1 MAEKR
6 DWEKKDKWQK
16 LEHVLEWAL
25 WAGTPEEEGGGGYP
39 KEEVNKYIKKNG
51 YKSMKAFEQAV
62 INRASIGV
70 RAENPATF
78 KGAEKGYF
86 REVANGL
93 SMGLWSKAAPLVR
106 SIINGTPIDYEIEL
120 EEANREAY
128 RDMQPVQANVGN
140 IGGAM
145 VTGGALAKAGMK
157 MIPGLTPKAGAP
169 ALNYSKEAAL
179 EAGLG
184 AGEGA
189 VTALT
194 QGGDVGT
201 GAGIGTGMGIV
212 APAISRV
219 VSPMVDV
226 AKEGG
231 RMAKEAIN
239 KFRTT
244 PRTAEDKLGQVFS
257 EEGILRIPTSTVKEP
272 SMAEKRA
279 MDKLEESFTDDAI
292 SPADRRAKL
301 KEFED
306 AGMGD
311 TVGIGHL
318 GGENVSQ
325 LAKDSQVTKGPART
339 AVKEQLVKDMESDSE
354 RLQKFMQDG
363 LGYNK
368 TGSPQT
374 VDQMMSQMNKKA
386 EPRYEEAF
394 DHPNIKSEK
403 IDEVMSHKEFRE
415 AYEEAQATNRLDPDG
430 QYMPDLPE
438 EGVPG
443 EWSVY
448 ALDQVKKII
457 NLQRRL
463 PPSAANAPNKKKSKH
478 LGQQVNILLGAIDD
492 EVPVYGTAR
501 NLWGDGA
508 AEVDA
513 YELGMS
519 AYKTS
524 KKPAQV
530 EYEFNKLETDAE
542 KEMYRL
548 GASTEAVAKI
558 DDAVSPTK
566 SHSKVFSS
574 ESNKKKHAIL
584 FGNEEETAK
593 FQQRLKLLTEMHQ
606 KAGDQIPR
614 SDSGANLSRFVG
626 RAWDLV
632 SNTRGGNIISKGAGL
647 IADPLQ
653 AVQQRSTNK
662 SLGQMLA
669 ERGRKPAAQT
679 LQNMENRQKELSQN
693 MLNRSLLTGGITG
706 AGAHLL
712 GGKDKKQGSL
722 LETSY

>member
-1 MAEKR
+1 MET
-6 DWEKKDKWQK
+6 E
-16 LEHVLEWAL
+16 
-25 WAGTPEEEGGGGYP
+25 
-39 KEEVNKYIKKNG
+39 
-51 YKSMKAFEQAV
+51 
-62 INRASIGV
+62 
-70 RAENPATF
+70 RAE
-78 KGAEKGYF
+78 YQ
-86 REVANGL
+86 
-93 SMGLWSKAAPLVR
+93 
-106 SIINGTPIDYEIEL
+106 
-120 EEANREAY
+120 EAN
-128 RDMQPVQANVGN
+128 PVHSTVGN
-140 IGGAM
+140 LGGAM
-145 VTGGALAKAGMK
+145 VTGGALTKAAMSKLPFLAPTTGAPVLNYAKEAGMEGVIGAGEAG
-157 MIPGLTPKAGAP
+157 MTALTEGGDVKGSTTMGGVAGMVAP
-169 ALNYSKEAAL
+169 AL
-179 EAGLG
+179 
-184 AGEGA
+184 
-189 VTALT
+189 
-194 QGGDVGT
+194 
-201 GAGIGTGMGIV
+201 
-212 APAISRV
+212 SRV

-226 AKEGG
+226 AKEGV
-231 RMAKEAIN
+231 RIVKEAFGG
-239 KFRTT
+239 K
-244 PRTAEDKLGQVFS
+244 
-257 EEGILRIPTSTVKEP
+257 PTQ
-272 SMAEKRA
+272 SMSEKRA
-279 MDKLEESFTDDAI
+279 LDKLEDAFTDDAI

-311 TVGIGHL
+311 TVGIGYL
-318 GGENVSQ
+318 GGGNVSQ

-339 AVKEQLVKDMESDSE
+339 AVKKQLVKDMESDSE
-354 RLQKFMQDG
+354 KLQKFMQDG

-374 VDQMMSQMNKKA
+374 MDEMGFYMNKEA
-386 EPRYEEAF
+386 APHYEEAF
-394 DHPNIKSEK
+394 DHPNIKSEV
-403 IDEVMSHKEFRE
+403 IDEVMSHKEFRK

-448 ALDQVKKII
+448 ALDQVKKQV
-457 NLQRRL
+457 NLLRRL
-463 PPSAANAPNKKKSKH
+463 PPSAQNAPDKLRAEM
-478 LGQQVNILLGAIDD
+478 LGKQVNILLGAID
-492 EVPVYGTAR
+492 EQVPAYKTAR
-501 NLWGDGA
+501 WLWGDGA
-508 AEVDA
+508 AERDA

-542 KEMYRL
+542 REMYRL

-558 DDAVSPTK
+558 NDAVSPTK

-574 ESNKKKHAIL
+574 KSNLKKHAIL
-584 FGNEEETAK
+584 FGTPEETAK

-653 AVQQRSTNK
+653 MAQQRSTNK
-662 SLGQMLA
+662 ALGQMLA
-669 ERGRKPAAQT
+669 ERGGQVPMVDPNYGYLGHQSKPART
-679 LQNMENRQKELSQN
+679 LQNLENRQKELSEN

>member
-16 LEHVLEWAL
+16 LEHVLETAL
-25 WAGTPEEEGGGGYP
+25 WAGTPIEEGGGGYP
-39 KEEVNKYIKKNG
+39 KEEVNKYILKNG

-106 SIINGTPIDYEIEL
+106 SIINRTPLDYEIEL

-231 RMAKEAIN
+231 RIVKEAFGG
-239 KFRTT
+239 K
-244 PRTAEDKLGQVFS
+244 
-257 EEGILRIPTSTVKEP
+257 PTQ
-272 SMAEKRA
+272 SMSEKRA

-374 VDQMMSQMNKKA
+374 VDEMMSQMNKQA
-386 EPRYEEAF
+386 EPEYEKAF
-394 DHPNIKSEK
+394 EHPNIKSDA
-403 IDEVMSHKEFRE
+403 IDEVMSHKEFRK
-415 AYEEAQATNRLDPDG
+415 AYEEAQETNRLNPKG
-430 QYMPDLPE
+430 QEMPDLPE

-463 PPSAANAPNKKKSKH
+463 PPSAQNAPNKLKAKY
-478 LGQQVNILLGAIDD
+478 LGEQVDILLGAID
-492 EVPVYGTAR
+492 EQVPVYGTAR

-508 AEVDA
+508 GEVDA

-530 EYEFNKLETDAE
+530 EYEFNNLKTDAE

-574 ESNKKKHAIL
+574 KSNLKKHAIL
-584 FGNEEETAK
+584 FSNPEETAK
-593 FQQRLKLLTEMHQ
+593 FQQRLKLLDEMHK

-614 SDSGANLSRFVG
+614 SDTGANISRFVG

-632 SNTRGGNIISKGAGL
+632 SNTRGGNILSKGAGL

-653 AVQQRSTNK
+653 MAQQRSTNK
-662 SLGQMLA
+662 ALGQMLA
-669 ERGRKPAAQT
+669 ERGRQPTAKT
-679 LQNMENRQKELSQN
+679 LQNLENRQKELSEN

-712 GGKDKKQGSL
+712 GGKDKKKGSL

>member
-1 MAEKR
+1 
-6 DWEKKDKWQK
+6 
-16 LEHVLEWAL
+16 
-25 WAGTPEEEGGGGYP
+25 
-39 KEEVNKYIKKNG
+39 
-51 YKSMKAFEQAV
+51 
-62 INRASIGV
+62 
-70 RAENPATF
+70 
-78 KGAEKGYF
+78 
-86 REVANGL
+86 
-93 SMGLWSKAAPLVR
+93 
-106 SIINGTPIDYEIEL
+106 
-120 EEANREAY
+120 
-128 RDMQPVQANVGN
+128 
-140 IGGAM
+140 
-145 VTGGALAKAGMK
+145 
-157 MIPGLTPKAGAP
+157 
-169 ALNYSKEAAL
+169 
-179 EAGLG
+179 
-184 AGEGA
+184 
-189 VTALT
+189 
-194 QGGDVGT
+194 
-201 GAGIGTGMGIV
+201 
-212 APAISRV
+212 
-219 VSPMVDV
+219 
-226 AKEGG
+226 
-231 RMAKEAIN
+231 
-239 KFRTT
+239 
-244 PRTAEDKLGQVFS
+244 
-257 EEGILRIPTSTVKEP
+257 
-272 SMAEKRA
+272 

>member
-16 LEHVLEWAL
+16 LEHVLETAL
-25 WAGTPEEEGGGGYP
+25 WAGTPIEEGGGGYP
-39 KEEVNKYIKKNG
+39 KEEVNKYILKNG

-106 SIINGTPIDYEIEL
+106 SIINRTPLDYEIEL

-231 RMAKEAIN
+231 RIVKEAFGG
-239 KFRTT
+239 K
-244 PRTAEDKLGQVFS
+244 
-257 EEGILRIPTSTVKEP
+257 PTQ
-272 SMAEKRA
+272 SMSEKRA

-339 AVKEQLVKDMESDSE
+339 AVKKQLVKDMESDSE

-374 VDQMMSQMNKKA
+374 VDEMMLKMNDDAQPFYDKA
-386 EPRYEEAF
+386 FETPMF
-394 DHPNIKSEK
+394 KSDVV
-403 IDEVMSHKEFRE
+403 DEVMSHKEFRE

-443 EWSVY
+443 EWSLY
-448 ALDQVKKII
+448 ALDQVKKIV

-478 LGQQVNILLGAIDD
+478 LGQQVNILLGALD
-492 EVPVYGTAR
+492 EVSGDYKIAR

-508 AEVDA
+508 GEVDA

-653 AVQQRSTNK
+653 MAQQRSTNK
-662 SLGQMLA
+662 ALGQMLA
-669 ERGRKPAAQT
+669 ERGGQVPMVDPNYGYLGQQSKPART

>member
-1 MAEKR
+1 MA
-6 DWEKKDKWQK
+6 KKADYSKV
-16 LEHVLEWAL
+16 EHVLNQSLKA
-25 WAGTPEEEGGGGYP
+25 AKSG
-39 KEEVNKYIKKNG
+39 KYTQEQINQYILDSG
-51 YKSMKAFEQAV
+51 FKSLKAFENAV
-62 INRASIGV
+62 VNRASIDV
-70 RAENPATF
+70 FKDNPNS
-78 KGAEKGYF
+78 EKGVIRGYM

-93 SMGLWSKAAPLVR
+93 TMGLWGKGEALVS
-106 SIINGTPIDYEIEL
+106 SIINGTPYDYERDLMET
-120 EEANREAY
+120 ERAEYQEAN
-128 RDMQPVQANVGN
+128 PVHSTVGN
-140 IGGAM
+140 LGGAM
-145 VTGGALAKAGMK
+145 VTGGALTKAAMSKLPFLAPTTGAPVLNYAKEAGMEGVIGAGEAG
-157 MIPGLTPKAGAP
+157 MTALTEGGDVKGSTTMGGVAGMVAP
-169 ALNYSKEAAL
+169 AL
-179 EAGLG
+179 
-184 AGEGA
+184 
-189 VTALT
+189 
-194 QGGDVGT
+194 
-201 GAGIGTGMGIV
+201 
-212 APAISRV
+212 SRV

-231 RMAKEAIN
+231 RIVKEAFGG
-239 KFRTT
+239 K
-244 PRTAEDKLGQVFS
+244 
-257 EEGILRIPTSTVKEP
+257 PTQ
-272 SMAEKRA
+272 SMSEKRA
-279 MDKLEESFTDDAI
+279 LDKLEDAFTDDAI

-339 AVKEQLVKDMESDSE
+339 AVKKQLVKDMESDSE

-374 VDQMMSQMNKKA
+374 VDEMMLKMNDDAQPFYDKA
-386 EPRYEEAF
+386 FETPMF
-394 DHPNIKSEK
+394 KSDVV
-403 IDEVMSHKEFRE
+403 DEVMSHKEFRE

-443 EWSVY
+443 EWSLY
-448 ALDQVKKII
+448 ALDQVKKIV

-478 LGQQVNILLGAIDD
+478 LGQQVNILLGALDD
-492 EVPVYGTAR
+492 VSGDYKIAR

-508 AEVDA
+508 GEVDA

-584 FGNEEETAK
+584 FGNPEETAK

-653 AVQQRSTNK
+653 MAQQRSTNK

-669 ERGRKPAAQT
+669 ERGRQPTART
-679 LQNMENRQKELSQN
+679 LQNLENRQKELSQN